1 VINQTTVDC
10 YVCERLAV
18 TNHEPLMGSKY
29 RQLSIDYNLRI
40 PVCAEC
46 HKKMHDDADFN
57 EIYQKEMQRRFEE
70 GFDHATWMKI
80 FGRNYL

>member
-1 VINQTTVDC
+1 
-10 YVCERLAV
+10 
-18 TNHEPLMGSKY
+18 
-29 RQLSIDYNLRI
+29 
-40 PVCAEC
+40 
-46 HKKMHDDADFN
+46 MHDDADFN